1 MPRVS
6 QNDATSKTRN
16 RDDGAARMNAEFEDC
31 QRGKP
36 LKALI
41 GLGILVVVALV
52 LARIDHDPRVVAPPP
67 SAVTDSG
74 GAHGAAPGQVPAS
87 RGG

>member
-6 QNDATSKTRN
+6 ENIGISHKHR
-16 RDDGAARMNAEFEDC
+16 RDDGLARMNAEFEDC

-41 GLGILVVVALV
+41 GLGILVVIALV
-52 LARIDHDPRVVAPPP
+52 LARIDHDPRVAAPPP
-67 SAVTDSG
+67 AVTDPG
-74 GAHGAAPGQVPAS
+74 GAHGATAGQVPAP
-87 RGG
+87 RGT